1 MAISHVACGQQKNAH
16 ISGQQWNMC
25 DNYVDKTGTHL
36 WYVDKTGAHM
46 WCVDKTGIHLWYVD
60 KTGTHMW

>member
-36 WYVDKTGAHM
+36 WYVDKTG
-46 WCVDKTGIHLWYVD
+46 THL
-60 KTGTHMW
+60 